1 MRKLIF
7 IALLTFPFVLSA
19 QEPSQRERTDS
30 FPDNLH
36 LFYHHYGLNPD
47 SAVTTQLYL
56 TVFDWIGT
64 RYLYAGKTK
73 KGIDCSD
80 FVSEMYRQ
88 VYCME
93 ISGSSTTL
101 FAECDT
107 IPRAELK
114 EGDILF
120 FKIKKGRVSH
130 VAIYLGHN
138 KFAHAS
144 VHGGVMID
152 DLDEPYYHKY
162 FYRGGRIRK

>member
-7 IALLTFPFVLSA
+7 SFLFAFPLVLSA
-19 QEPSQRERTDS
+19 QQPNTFVRTDS
-30 FPDNLH
+30 FPDNVH

-47 SAVTTQLYL
+47 SAVTPQLYL

-64 RYLYAGKTK
+64 KYHYGGKCK
-73 KGIDCSD
+73 SGIDCSD

-88 VYCME
+88 VYCRE
-93 ISGSSTTL
+93 ISGSSVSL

-107 IPRAELK
+107 VPRAELK

-120 FKIKKGRVSH
+120 FKIKKGQISH

-162 FYRGGRIRK
+162 FYRGGRIK

>member
-1 MRKLIF
+1 MRKLFFIF
-7 IALLTFPFVLSA
+7 FCIFPLCMNA
-19 QEPSQRERTDS
+19 QETNQHIRTDS
-30 FPDNLH
+30 FPDNVH
-36 LFYHHYGLNPD
+36 LFYHHYGLNLD
-47 SAVTTQLYL
+47 SAVTPQLYL

-88 VYCME
+88 VYCKE
-93 ISGSSTTL
+93 ISGCSKTL
-101 FAECDT
+101 FDECDT
-107 IPRAELK
+107 VPRGELV

-120 FKIKKGRVSH
+120 FKIKKGQISH

-152 DLDEPYYHKY
+152 DLDEAYYHKY
-162 FYRGGRIRK
+162 FYRGGRIK